1 MGMGTGVG
9 CGLVS
14 VLGIGANWR
23 LGSTWNE
30 YLFVEVSTYGE
41 SIFTGVTSLFY
52 NLQRA
57 VSFPRSGL
65 CQASRSAAL
74 IQLLPRQKLVR
85 SWDLCLQHCTY

>member
-23 LGSTWNE
+23 LGSRWNE

-41 SIFTGVTSLFY
+41 SIFTGVTSRQVCFITY
-52 NLQRA
+52 NVPCHFLDLACAKHHVLQ
-57 VSFPRSGL
+57 P
-65 CQASRSAAL
+65 
-74 IQLLPRQKLVR
+74 
-85 SWDLCLQHCTY
+85 